1 MRESKSQVAKFPGTV
16 KLPDALTFPQLQAW
30 ENAFGQ
36 ADVSGDTYI
45 LQARR
50 VLPAICEIVQEWHIT
65 GIPDNPTPETFPAT
79 PPRAVAELLGWLI
92 GLINDVVRGDTDSPN
107 A

>member
-1 MRESKSQVAKFPGTV
+1 MRESKSQVAKFPGHV
-16 KLPDALTFPQLQAW
+16 CLPDALTFPQLQAW
-30 ENAFGQ
+30 ETAFGQ
-36 ADVSGDTYI
+36 ADVSGDTFI

-65 GIPDNPTPETFPAT
+65 GIPEHPTPETFPAA
-79 PPRAVAELLGWLI
+79 PPKSVAALLGWLI
-92 GLINDVVRGDTDSPN
+92 GSINEIVRGDTDAPN